1 MRAMKDSG
9 VEWIGEIPQDW
20 GIIKSKYILSANDG
34 GVWGDEPKNEGDDK
48 VVIRSTEQTVDG
60 KWCIVTPAK
69 RDLSKEKLYSR
80 ILCGDLLIT
89 KSSGSEF
96 HIGKTTIAGEY
107 FIDHE
112 CYHSNFLQRIRCSII
127 YKSRFLWYLLN
138 SNIVREQFVYL
149 QNSTSGIGN
158 INADNIKNIILPY
171 PDKLLQQKMVD
182 YLDSKCSKI
191 DAIIEKQQAV
201 IEKLKEYK
209 LSVIT
214 EAVTKGLNPDVG
226 MKDSGVEW
234 IGEVPKHWDVSTMKR
249 YCRVN
254 QGLQIAQD
262 DRFFESGENR
272 YVYITVKYLNSNKKD
287 VAEYIH
293 NPPINTICNK
303 DDLLMART
311 GATGNLVTNIEGC
324 FHNNF
329 FKINYNKAFF
339 VKDFLVYYFLQDTIK
354 SYLHLLAGTT
364 TIPDLNHDDFYTTPI
379 LLPPLLEQET
389 IVKFL
394 NVKCNF
400 IEDVIKKKKKVIE
413 KFTEYKKSLIYEIVT
428 GKKEV

>member
-9 VEWIGEIPQDW
+9 VECIGKIPYGKNVLRNKYLLEYVKGKLPQSTNLNKEGLPYIGATYLDTDKDED
-20 GIIKSKYILSANDG
+20 IYTTDINLPDAIKEDLLVLWDGARAGLVGRNKEGKISSTIVRIRGNKNTIYQPFLYWYYKGFEEYMYQCVGGTTIPHMNRKYIED
-34 GVWGDEPKNEGDDK
+34 
-48 VVIRSTEQTVDG
+48 
-60 KWCIVTPAK
+60 
-69 RDLSKEKLYSR
+69 
-80 ILCGDLLIT
+80 
-89 KSSGSEF
+89 
-96 HIGKTTIAGEY
+96 IG
-107 FIDHE
+107 FIDWTI
-112 CYHSNFLQRIRCSII
+112 S
-127 YKSRFLWYLLN
+127 
-138 SNIVREQFVYL
+138 EQIKL
-149 QNSTSGIGN
+149 TS
-158 INADNIKNIILPY
+158 
-171 PDKLLQQKMVD
+171 
-182 YLDSKCSKI
+182 YLDTKCSKI

-209 LSVIT
+209 LSIIT
-214 EAVTKGLNPDVG
+214 EAVTKGLNPDVE
-226 MKDSGVEW
+226 MKYSGVDW

-413 KFTEYKKSLIYEIVT
+413 KFTEYKKSLIYEVVT

>member
-9 VEWIGEIPQDW
+9 VECIGKIPYGKNVLRNKYLLEYVKGKLPQSTNLNKEGLPYIGATYLDTDKDED
-20 GIIKSKYILSANDG
+20 IYTTDINLPDAIK
-34 GVWGDEPKNEGDDK
+34 E
-48 VVIRSTEQTVDG
+48 
-60 KWCIVTPAK
+60 
-69 RDLSKEKLYSR
+69 
-80 ILCGDLLIT
+80 DLLVLWDGARAGLVGRNKEGKI
-89 KSSGSEF
+89 SSTIVRIRGNKNTIYQPFLYWYYKGFEEYMYQCV
-96 HIGKTTIAGEY
+96 GGTTIPHMNRKCIEDIG
-107 FIDHE
+107 FIDWTI
-112 CYHSNFLQRIRCSII
+112 S
-127 YKSRFLWYLLN
+127 
-138 SNIVREQFVYL
+138 EQIKL
-149 QNSTSGIGN
+149 TS
-158 INADNIKNIILPY
+158 
-171 PDKLLQQKMVD
+171 
-182 YLDSKCSKI
+182 YLDTKCSKI

-209 LSVIT
+209 LSIIT
-214 EAVTKGLNPDVG
+214 EAVTKGLNPDVE
-226 MKDSGVEW
+226 MKYSGVDW

>member
-9 VEWIGEIPQDW
+9 VEWIGEIPYGKNVLRNKYLLEYLKGKLPLSTNLNKEGLPYIGAANLDTDKDEDIYTTDINLPDATKEDLLVLWDGARAGLVGRNKEGKISSTIVRIRGNKNTIYQPFLYW
-20 GIIKSKYILSANDG
+20 YYKGFEEYMYQCVGGTTIPHMNRKYIED
-34 GVWGDEPKNEGDDK
+34 
-48 VVIRSTEQTVDG
+48 
-60 KWCIVTPAK
+60 
-69 RDLSKEKLYSR
+69 
-80 ILCGDLLIT
+80 
-89 KSSGSEF
+89 
-96 HIGKTTIAGEY
+96 IG
-107 FIDHE
+107 FIDWTI
-112 CYHSNFLQRIRCSII
+112 S
-127 YKSRFLWYLLN
+127 
-138 SNIVREQFVYL
+138 EQIKL
-149 QNSTSGIGN
+149 TS
-158 INADNIKNIILPY
+158 
-171 PDKLLQQKMVD
+171 
-182 YLDSKCSKI
+182 YLDTKCSKI

-209 LSVIT
+209 LSIIT
-214 EAVTKGLNPDVG
+214 EAVTKGLNPDVE
-226 MKDSGVEW
+226 MKYSGVDW

-413 KFTEYKKSLIYEIVT
+413 KFTEYKKSLIYEVVT

>member
-9 VEWIGEIPQDW
+9 VECIGKIPYGKNVLRNKYLLEYVKGKLPQSTNLNKEGLPYIGATYLDTDKDED
-20 GIIKSKYILSANDG
+20 IYTTDINLPDAIKEDLLVLWDGARAGLVGRNKEGKISSTIVRIRGNKNTIYQPFLYWYYKGFEEYMYQCVGGTTIPHMNRKYIED
-34 GVWGDEPKNEGDDK
+34 
-48 VVIRSTEQTVDG
+48 
-60 KWCIVTPAK
+60 
-69 RDLSKEKLYSR
+69 
-80 ILCGDLLIT
+80 
-89 KSSGSEF
+89 
-96 HIGKTTIAGEY
+96 IG
-107 FIDHE
+107 FIDWTI
-112 CYHSNFLQRIRCSII
+112 S
-127 YKSRFLWYLLN
+127 
-138 SNIVREQFVYL
+138 EQIKL
-149 QNSTSGIGN
+149 TS
-158 INADNIKNIILPY
+158 
-171 PDKLLQQKMVD
+171 
-182 YLDSKCSKI
+182 YLDTKCSKI

-209 LSVIT
+209 LSIIT
-214 EAVTKGLNPDVG
+214 EAVTKGLNPDVE
-226 MKDSGVEW
+226 MKYSGVDW

>member
-9 VEWIGEIPQDW
+9 VECIGKIPYGKNVLRNKYLLEYVKGKLPQSTNLNKEGLPYIGATYLDTDKDEDIYTTDINLPDATKEDLLVLW
-20 GIIKSKYILSANDG
+20 DGARAGLVGRNKEGKISSTIVRIRGNKNTIYQPFLYWYYKGFEEYMYQCVGGTTIPHMNRKYIED
-34 GVWGDEPKNEGDDK
+34 
-48 VVIRSTEQTVDG
+48 
-60 KWCIVTPAK
+60 
-69 RDLSKEKLYSR
+69 
-80 ILCGDLLIT
+80 
-89 KSSGSEF
+89 
-96 HIGKTTIAGEY
+96 IG
-107 FIDHE
+107 FIDWTI
-112 CYHSNFLQRIRCSII
+112 S
-127 YKSRFLWYLLN
+127 
-138 SNIVREQFVYL
+138 EQIKL
-149 QNSTSGIGN
+149 TS
-158 INADNIKNIILPY
+158 
-171 PDKLLQQKMVD
+171 
-182 YLDSKCSKI
+182 YLDTKCSKI

-209 LSVIT
+209 LSIIT
-214 EAVTKGLNPDVG
+214 EAVTKGLNPDVE
-226 MKDSGVEW
+226 MKYSGVDW

>member
-9 VEWIGEIPQDW
+9 VECIGKIPYGKNVLRNKYLLEYVKGKLPQSTNLNKDGLPYIGATYLDTDKDEDIYTNDINLPDATKEDLLVLW
-20 GIIKSKYILSANDG
+20 DGARAGLVGRNKEGKISSTIVRIRGNKNTIYQPFLYWYYKGFEEYMYQCVGGTTIPHMNRKYIED
-34 GVWGDEPKNEGDDK
+34 
-48 VVIRSTEQTVDG
+48 
-60 KWCIVTPAK
+60 
-69 RDLSKEKLYSR
+69 
-80 ILCGDLLIT
+80 
-89 KSSGSEF
+89 
-96 HIGKTTIAGEY
+96 IG
-107 FIDHE
+107 FIDWTI
-112 CYHSNFLQRIRCSII
+112 S
-127 YKSRFLWYLLN
+127 
-138 SNIVREQFVYL
+138 EQIKL
-149 QNSTSGIGN
+149 TS
-158 INADNIKNIILPY
+158 
-171 PDKLLQQKMVD
+171 
-182 YLDSKCSKI
+182 YLDTKCSKI

-209 LSVIT
+209 LSIIT
-214 EAVTKGLNPDVG
+214 EAVTKGLNPDVE
-226 MKDSGVEW
+226 MKYSGVDW

-400 IEDVIKKKKKVIE
+400 IEDVIKKKKKVIK

>member
-9 VEWIGEIPQDW
+9 VECIGKIPYGKNVLRNKYLLEYVKGKLPQSTNLNKEGLPYIGATYLDTDKDED
-20 GIIKSKYILSANDG
+20 IYTTDINLPDAIKEDLLVLWDGARAGLVGRNKEGKISSTIVRIRGNKNTIYQPFLYWYYKGFEEYMYQCVGGTTIPHMNRKYIED
-34 GVWGDEPKNEGDDK
+34 
-48 VVIRSTEQTVDG
+48 
-60 KWCIVTPAK
+60 
-69 RDLSKEKLYSR
+69 
-80 ILCGDLLIT
+80 
-89 KSSGSEF
+89 
-96 HIGKTTIAGEY
+96 IG
-107 FIDHE
+107 FIDWTI
-112 CYHSNFLQRIRCSII
+112 S
-127 YKSRFLWYLLN
+127 
-138 SNIVREQFVYL
+138 EQIKL
-149 QNSTSGIGN
+149 TS
-158 INADNIKNIILPY
+158 
-171 PDKLLQQKMVD
+171 
-182 YLDSKCSKI
+182 YLDTKCSKI

-201 IEKLKEYK
+201 IDKLKEYK
-209 LSVIT
+209 LSIIT
-214 EAVTKGLNPDVG
+214 EAVTKGLNPDVE
-226 MKDSGVEW
+226 MKYSGVNW

-413 KFTEYKKSLIYEIVT
+413 KFTEYKKSLIYEVVT